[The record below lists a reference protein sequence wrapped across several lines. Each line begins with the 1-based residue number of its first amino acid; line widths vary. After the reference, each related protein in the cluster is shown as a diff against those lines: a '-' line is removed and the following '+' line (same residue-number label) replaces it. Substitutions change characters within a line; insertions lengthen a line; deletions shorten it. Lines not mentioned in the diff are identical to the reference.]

1 MPPTENKR
9 YTVSSFEFPPP
20 DYPSA
25 IGAAYSKLVRI
36 NDGYADEKSF
46 ICIDEGFRAAIRYVE
61 EKLTAH
67 NSAMVQFTA
76 SQMHCAAKDAGLHGQ
91 DIDDLISAIGK
102 QHQ

>member
-67 NSAMVQFTA
+67 NRARN
-76 SQMHCAAKDAGLHGQ
+76 
-91 DIDDLISAIGK
+91 AIC
-102 QHQ
+102 